1 MKPNFARIVTSV
13 TLVVALPASSLVLTG
28 CAPTADGQLA
38 QQQGTAMGAIA
49 GGALGYALGG
59 QRGAMMGA
67 LIGGAAGFA
76 VGTNVAQRKAKYA
89 RAEQWLN
96 EEIRIARQANNKA
109 RVYNRSL
116 QNQLAAL
123 EQKARVLRASGNKA
137 GLQSLKAEISQV
149 ANSARQFNS
158 QQAQTATD
166 VKQVMADSQARA
178 ATNFSSFQ
186 KEANDFKSGTA
197 ETGRLIGRLASLQNS
212 IDR

>member
-1 MKPNFARIVTSV
+1 MKPNFARIATTV
-13 TLVVALPASSLVLTG
+13 TLLVALPSSSFLLTG

-59 QRGAMMGA
+59 KRGAMMGA

-96 EEIRIARQANNKA
+96 EEIKIARQANYRA
-109 RVYNRSL
+109 RAYNRSL

-123 EQKARVLRASGNKA
+123 EQKARVLRASGNKG

-149 ANSARQFNS
+149 TNAARQFSS
-158 QQAQTATD
+158 QQSQTAAD
-166 VKQVMADSQARA
+166 VRQVLADSQARA
-178 ATNFSSFQ
+178 ANNFRSFQ
-186 KEANDFKSGTA
+186 KEANDFNAGTA
-197 ETGRLIGRLASLQNS
+197 ETGRLVGRLAALQNS